1 MNQPLIPTMLVLA
14 LLALGLQPPLPGAE
28 SDLFASTNLA
38 AWCIVPFD
46 PKRRGPEER
55 ASMLERLGIMKLAYD
70 WRDEHIPTFDA
81 EIEAMQRHGITIT
94 GWWYSHHAQP
104 VLDAAKRHGIHPQ
117 LWVAGGAHMQG
128 QDVVQ
133 AVAEEAA
140 RILPFA
146 RDAASIGSQVG
157 LYNHREPWCE
167 DQDNQIAVIEQLR
180 RDGVDNVGI
189 VFNFHHWRG
198 PLAGFAPLFKRMQP
212 YLLAVNING
221 MPADTSAYPG
231 VRFIGTDASELAMLR
246 VVRDSGWHG
255 PIGILHERPSMD
267 AEASLACSL
276 GGLAWLRKELAQPG
290 SGGPQPTEAELIART
305 QAAAAAK

>member
-1 MNQPLIPTMLVLA
+1 MNSVIIPTIVVLA
-14 LLALGLQPPLPGAE
+14 LLAAGQQSSLTGAE
-28 SDLFASTNLA
+28 ADLFASSNLA
-38 AWCIVPFD
+38 AWCVVPFD
-46 PKRRGPEER
+46 PKHRGPEER
-55 ASMLERLGIMKLAYD
+55 AQMLERLGISKLAYD
-70 WRDEHIPTFDA
+70 WRGEHIPTFDA

-94 GWWYSHHAQP
+94 GWWYSSHTQA

-117 LWVAGGAHMQG
+117 LWVAGGAHKAE
-128 QDVVQ
+128 QDAVQ

-140 RILPFA
+140 RIMPFA
-146 RDAASIGSQVG
+146 RDAAAIGSQVG

-167 DQDNQIAVIEQLR
+167 NQDNQIAVIEHLR
-180 RDGVDNVGI
+180 RAGVDNVGI

-198 PLAGFAPLFKRMQP
+198 PLVEFAPLFKRMQP

-221 MPADTSAYPG
+221 MSADTRTYPG

-246 VVRDSGWHG
+246 VVQDSGWRG

-276 GGLAWLRKELAQPG
+276 SGLAWLRKELVQPG
-290 SGGPQPTEAELIART
+290 SGGPQPTEADLIGRSQLAP
-305 QAAAAAK
+305 AAK

>member
-1 MNQPLIPTMLVLA
+1 MNHAAIPAIMALA
-14 LLALGLQPPLPGAE
+14 LFAVGLHRPLMGAE
-28 SDLFASTNLA
+28 SDLFASANLA

-46 PKRRGPEER
+46 PKHRGPEER
-55 ASMLERLGIMKLAYD
+55 AQMLERLGITKLAYD

-81 EIEAMQRHGITIT
+81 EIEAMQHHGITIT
-94 GWWYSHHAQP
+94 GWWYSHHTQT

-117 LWVAGGAHMQG
+117 LWVAGGAHQAG
-128 QDVVQ
+128 QDAVQ
-133 AVAEEAA
+133 AVEEEAA

-146 RDAASIGSQVG
+146 RDATAIGSQVG

-167 DQDNQIAVIEQLR
+167 NQDNQIAVIEHLR
-180 RDGVDNVGI
+180 RAGVDNVGI

-212 YLLAVNING
+212 YLLAVNLNG
-221 MPADTSAYPG
+221 MPADTISYPS

-246 VVRDSGWHG
+246 VVQGSGWSG

-276 GGLAWLRKELAQPG
+276 SGLAWLRKELTQPG
-290 SGGPQPTEAELIART
+290 SGGPQPTEAELIARST
-305 QAAAAAK
+305 TAPAGQ